1 MQQSEKVDN
10 SLNERRDILDL
21 LVRLK
26 GDGISIHEMERIG
39 HKFQQ
44 AGKRALRPLVR
55 ELWRE
60 NSGEL
65 ITKYAYILDFF
76 DTEDWLD
83 QLIQI
88 ALKRQDLAADGKAA
102 LLIALEGYG
111 VDVNSPPFKQEKG
124 ASGGTSLGQQVQGAM
139 QLGEEGMVT
148 FLDDFL
154 SYPAE
159 VQQIVIRE
167 LCQSGDLNSPRL
179 LEAMLWHED
188 RDIVH
193 AALAALGKIRDT
205 RAARVLQDF
214 LADCGAELAPHA
226 EKALRRLSFL
236 GVAVPPPRR
245 LLPYHAAY
253 ATPPDGDGY
262 RSLLLSRWVSADT
275 VTVLYLQVHERR
287 GVLAAWG
294 AGELTLD
301 NFSAEVEGFRM
312 QDDLIEVAPGYLL
325 DLVRDALYWS
335 RDLCYL
341 PADFYMRRGIFAG
354 EDMTPAR
361 YSEKL
366 TDLPRSR
373 VLSFQEGDQLAQRL
387 FADSFFS
394 GWFMA
399 AQRVYDFAEEYRSG
413 KGSDQVIER
422 FCSELI
428 APELELIRERL
439 LVSADLMRR
448 CGRDNLE
455 VARIVRLADSL
466 IDNPLPHHLHPFLR
480 RFALESMEIARESL
494 ERGDEPP
501 LRAVEE
507 L

>member
-10 SLNERRDILDL
+10 SFQERRDILDL

-26 GDGISIHEMERIG
+26 GDSISIQEMERIG
-39 HKFQQ
+39 LKFQQ

-60 NSGEL
+60 SSGEL
-65 ITKYAYILDFF
+65 ITKYAYVLDFF
-76 DTEDWLD
+76 ETEHWLD

-88 ALKRQDLAADGKAA
+88 ALKRKDLAADGKAA

-111 VDVNSPPFKQEKG
+111 VDVNAPPFKQG
-124 ASGGTSLGQQVQGAM
+124 RQTSGGSSLGQQVQGAM

-159 VQQIVIRE
+159 VQQIVIKE
-167 LCQSGDLNSPRL
+167 LSHSGDGNSPRL
-179 LEAMLWHED
+179 LEALLWHGD
-188 RDIVH
+188 REVVLS
-193 AALAALGKIRDT
+193 ALEALGRIRDEK
-205 RAARVLQDF
+205 AARVLQDF
-214 LADCGAELAPHA
+214 LADCDAELVPRA
-226 EKALRRLSFL
+226 EKALRRLRFL
-236 GVAVPPPRR
+236 GVAVPAPRR
-245 LLPYHAAY
+245 LLPFHAGF

-262 RSLLLSRWVSADT
+262 RSLLLSRWASADT
-275 VTVLYLQVHERR
+275 VSVLYLQVHERR

-294 AGELTLD
+294 AGDLTLES
-301 NFSAEVEGFRM
+301 FQAEVEGFRM
-312 QDDLIEVAPGYLL
+312 QDDLIEVAPAYLL

-354 EDMTPAR
+354 EDMTAAPYAD
-361 YSEKL
+361 KL
-366 TDLPRSR
+366 ATLPRSR
-373 VLSFQEGDQLAQRL
+373 RLSFQEGDQLAERL

-399 AQRVYDFAEEYRSG
+399 EQRVYDLAEEYRSG
-413 KGSDQVIER
+413 QGREELIER
-422 FCSELI
+422 FCSELL

-439 LVSADLMRR
+439 LSSADLMRH
-448 CGRDNLE
+448 CGRDNVE
-455 VARIVRLADSL
+455 AARVAALADSL
-466 IDNPLPHHLHPFLR
+466 LDNPLPHHLHPFLR
-480 RFALESMEIARESL
+480 RFAAESMEIARESL

>member
-1 MQQSEKVDN
+1 MKVDN
-10 SLNERRDILDL
+10 SLKERRDILDL

-26 GDGISIHEMERIG
+26 GDGISISEMERIG
-39 HKFQQ
+39 QKFQQ

-76 DTEDWLD
+76 DTSDWLD
-83 QLIQI
+83 QLVQI

-111 VDVNSPPFKQEKG
+111 IDVSSPPFKQEKPG
-124 ASGGTSLGQQVQGAM
+124 SGGTSLGQQVQGAM

-167 LCQSGDLNSPRL
+167 LCQSGDSQSPRL

-193 AALAALGKIRDT
+193 SAVAALGKIRDP
-205 RAARVLQDF
+205 RAAGVLQDF
-214 LADCGAELAPHA
+214 LADCGAELAPFA
-226 EKALRRLSFL
+226 EKALRRLRFL
-236 GVAVPPPRR
+236 GVAVPQPRT
-245 LLPYHAAY
+245 LLPFHSGY

-262 RSLLLSRWVSADT
+262 RSLLLARWAGADT
-275 VTVLYLQVHERR
+275 VSVLYMQVHERR

-301 NFSAEVEGFRM
+301 NFSAEVDGFRM
-312 QDDLIEVAPGYLL
+312 QDDLIEVAPAYIL

-361 YSEKL
+361 FTDKL

-373 VLSFQEGDQLAQRL
+373 RLSFQEGDELAQRL

-399 AQRVYDFAEEYRSG
+399 EQRVYDFAEQYRGG
-413 KGSDQVIER
+413 KGGDQVLER
-422 FCSELI
+422 FCTELL

-439 LVSADLMRR
+439 LVCADLMRR

-455 VARIVRLADSL
+455 AARVVGLADSL

-480 RFALESMEIARESL
+480 RFAHESMEIARESL
-494 ERGDEPP
+494 ERGEEAP

>member
-26 GDGISIHEMERIG
+26 SDGISIHEMERIG
-39 HKFQQ
+39 LKFQE
-44 AGKRALRPLVR
+44 AGRRALRPLVR

-76 DTEDWLD
+76 DTSDWLD

-102 LLIALEGYG
+102 LMIALEGYG
-111 VDVNSPPFKQEKG
+111 VDVNSPPFKHDKPS
-124 ASGGTSLGQQVQGAM
+124 SGGTSLGQQVQGAM

-159 VQQIVIRE
+159 VQQVVIRE
-167 LCQSGDLNSPRL
+167 LCHSGDDQSPRL
-179 LEAMLWHED
+179 LQAMLWHED
-188 RDIVH
+188 RDIVQS
-193 AALAALGKIRDT
+193 ALAALGKIRDS
-205 RAARVLQDF
+205 RAAAVLQDF
-214 LADCGAELAPHA
+214 LADCDAELAPFA
-226 EKALRRLSFL
+226 EKALRRLRFL
-236 GVAVPPPRR
+236 GVVVPPPRKQ
-245 LLPYHAAY
+245 LPFHTAY

-262 RSLLLSRWVSADT
+262 RSLLLSRWAGPDT
-275 VTVLYLQVHERR
+275 VSVLYMQVHERR

-294 AGELTLD
+294 AGDLTLD
-301 NFSAEVEGFRM
+301 NFTAEVEGFRM

-361 YSEKL
+361 FTEKL
-366 TDLPRSR
+366 TDLPRGR
-373 VLSFQEGDQLAQRL
+373 RLSFHEGEQLAQRL

-413 KGSDQVIER
+413 KGCEQVLER
-422 FCSELI
+422 FCAELL
-428 APELELIRERL
+428 APEMELIRERL

-455 VARIVRLADSL
+455 VAKIVGLADSMV
-466 IDNPLPHHLHPFLR
+466 DSPLPHHLHPFLR

-494 ERGDEPP
+494 ERGEEPP